1 MTHIQNITC
10 PHCRAQVIPETPLVP
25 NIIVDQI
32 VDRKLK
38 GLPDG
43 VQKTDLLA
51 ESKAKAE

>member
-1 MTHIQNITC
+1 M
-10 PHCRAQVIPETPLVP
+10 P